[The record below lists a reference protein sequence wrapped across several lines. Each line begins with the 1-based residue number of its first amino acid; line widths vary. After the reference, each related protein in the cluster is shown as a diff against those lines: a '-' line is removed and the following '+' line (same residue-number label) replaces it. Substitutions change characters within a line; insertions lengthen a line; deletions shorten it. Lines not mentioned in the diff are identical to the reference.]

1 VYWFAKLRFR
11 GHEIQ
16 GIVGHLK
23 REAQMMA
30 KGTHPRPPGRGKI
43 AQHGANRTAGGKQR
57 SCFEGNNAI
66 VISFAN
72 TQVM

>member
-1 VYWFAKLRFR
+1 
-11 GHEIQ
+11 
-16 GIVGHLK
+16 
-23 REAQMMA
+23 MMA

-43 AQHGANRTAGGKQR
+43 AQHGANRAAGGKQR